1 MGSLGF
7 RLPKGF
13 IVLKF
18 KNLWTSAISVLIKTY
33 GTGWDNLDNIEGGDY
48 RVEY

>member
-1 MGSLGF
+1 MESLGF

-18 KNLWTSAISVLIKTY
+18 KNLWTSAKISVLIKTY
-33 GTGWDNLDNIEGGDY
+33 GTGWDNLDNIEGGGL
-48 RVEY
+48 